1 MRKIKWKSWAI
12 TLSAFC
18 IPILSTI
25 SVYAKDINEVP
36 DGVYEQME
44 TNNFLTGTLRGI
56 GDWLYGLMKWFLDI
70 AETGFNDVAKFDF
83 MAADTE
89 GKTNGLSSLLSGV
102 MTNIQT
108 VLYSILFI
116 CFVIVVVIRLFKL
129 ENNLK
134 TLYNG
139 FLVLMA
145 VAMFSTLFS
154 LMNTAK
160 NDLMSITGDVFSKK
174 DFLTSEKI
182 FLDNTYDFEQSLKKD
197 KLITLS
203 AEDVPKEKLKYL
215 NTDVLLE
222 KDGEGGLNQ
231 FYTIEMDVAE
241 GKSNWNKVEKDLDGG
256 FLGMFEISYYRFKP
270 NWVYINMLCF
280 ITFFIY
286 LLAVFK
292 IGYLLH
298 NWLSFYVFG
307 QFALGKGFMDVSHI
321 GKALKEGVST
331 ALGFVVLY
339 ASMQLFTLIS
349 TGIMNSFENNVLVQ
363 GILILSVGMS
373 IITGS
378 GFINDFLGIDDGSTS
393 ALKNMF
399 MARQL
404 GRIVGS
410 GAKAGGRFIKDRGQ
424 TAYKDAKSAYKEFK
438 QNKPK
443 AEQDEIKDRTDKSIG
458 SADTQ
463 KDKQTY
469 ESAQSE
475 KQNFKDEQPKTYDEA
490 KSQNEHG
497 SNFDKDESQ
506 ENLRF
511 ENSSEDNEKRIY
523 DENHQDESNHSFD
536 STQNLDEK
544 KSLSDSDQHNDMN
557 DYLEEQKRSHEENKG
572 YENHNQHNPS
582 EKNNPKTTDENIELY
597 PYLKKDRKDKKE

>member
-12 TLSAFC
+12 TLSVFC
-18 IPILSTI
+18 IPIFSTM

-56 GDWLYGLMKWFLDI
+56 GNWLYGLMKWFLDI

-241 GKSNWNKVEKDLDGG
+241 GKSNWNKVEKDLNGG

-410 GAKAGGRFIKDRGQ
+410 GAKTGGHFIKDRGK
-424 TAYKDAKSAYKEFK
+424 TAYKDGKSAYKEFK
-438 QNKPK
+438 ENSANRHANEE
-443 AEQDEIKDRTDKSIG
+443 AENRFALPAPPTDKQS
-458 SADTQ
+458 
-463 KDKQTY
+463 Y
-469 ESAQSE
+469 ESAQNEERSV
-475 KQNFKDEQPKTYDEA
+475 KDEQPKTYDES
-490 KSQNEHG
+490 KPEKTDNHD
-497 SNFDKDESQ
+497 FDKVENQ
-506 ENLRF
+506 ENTRF
-511 ENSSEDNEKRIY
+511 ENPSEDNKNRIY

-536 STQNLDEK
+536 SAQNLDEK
-544 KSLSDSDQHNDMN
+544 KSLSDSDQQNDMN
-557 DYLEEQKRSHEENKG
+557 DYLEEQKRNHEEDKG
-572 YENHNQHNPS
+572 YENHNQHNSS
-582 EKNNPKTTDENIELY
+582 EKNHPKATDENIELY

>member
-1 MRKIKWKSWAI
+1 M
-12 TLSAFC
+12 FC

-56 GDWLYGLMKWFLDI
+56 GNWLYGLMKWFLDI

-83 MAADTE
+83 MAVGTE

-160 NDLMSITGDVFSKK
+160 NDLMSITGDVFNKK

-197 KLITLS
+197 KLTTLS

-292 IGYLLH
+292 IGYLLY

-349 TGIMNSFENNVLVQ
+349 TGIMNSFEKNVLVQ

-378 GFINDFLGIDDGSTS
+378 GFINDFLGIDDGSMS

-404 GRIVGS
+404 GRVVGS
-410 GAKAGGRFIKDRGQ
+410 GAKSGGHFIKDRGK
-424 TAYKDAKSAYKEFK
+424 TAYKDAKSTYKEFK
-438 QNKPK
+438 ENSADKRANEETKNRLALPAPSMDKQSYESVQNEERSVKDDKPK
-443 AEQDEIKDRTDKSIG
+443 TFDEL
-458 SADTQ
+458 
-463 KDKQTY
+463 
-469 ESAQSE
+469 
-475 KQNFKDEQPKTYDEA
+475 
-490 KSQNEHG
+490 KSQNTG
-497 SNFDKDESQ
+497 NSQFDKDESQ
-506 ENLRF
+506 EKPRF

-523 DENHQDESNHSFD
+523 DESHQDESNHSFD
-536 STQNLDEK
+536 SIQNLDEK
-544 KSLSDSDQHNDMN
+544 KSLSDNDQQNEMN
-557 DYLEEQKRSHEENKG
+557 DYLEEQKQNHEENKG

-582 EKNNPKTTDENIELY
+582 EKNHPKTTDENIELY

>member
-1 MRKIKWKSWAI
+1 M
-12 TLSAFC
+12 FC

-44 TNNFLTGTLRGI
+44 TNNFLTSTLRGI
-56 GDWLYGLMKWFLDI
+56 GNWLYGLMKWFLDI

-83 MAADTE
+83 MAVDSE
-89 GKTNGLSSLLSGV
+89 GKINGLSSLLSGV

-160 NDLMSITGDVFSKK
+160 NDLMSITGDVFNKK

-197 KLITLS
+197 KLTTLS

-292 IGYLLH
+292 IGYLLY

-349 TGIMNSFENNVLVQ
+349 TGIMNSFEKNVLVQ

-378 GFINDFLGIDDGSTS
+378 GFINDFLGIDDGSMS

-404 GRIVGS
+404 GRVVGS
-410 GAKAGGRFIKDRGQ
+410 GAKSGGHFIKDREK
-424 TAYKDAKSAYKEFK
+424 TAYKDAKSTYKEFK
-438 QNKPK
+438 ENSADKRANEETKNRLALPAPSMDKQSYESVQNEERSVKDDKPK
-443 AEQDEIKDRTDKSIG
+443 TFDESKL
-458 SADTQ
+458 
-463 KDKQTY
+463 
-469 ESAQSE
+469 
-475 KQNFKDEQPKTYDEA
+475 QNTGN
-490 KSQNEHG
+490 SQ
-497 SNFDKDESQ
+497 FDKDESQ
-506 ENLRF
+506 EKPRF

-523 DENHQDESNHSFD
+523 DESHQDELNHSFD
-536 STQNLDEK
+536 SIQNLDEK
-544 KSLSDSDQHNDMN
+544 KSLSDNDQQNEMN
-557 DYLEEQKRSHEENKG
+557 DYLEEQKQNHEENKG

-582 EKNNPKTTDENIELY
+582 EKNHPKTTDENIELY

>member
-1 MRKIKWKSWAI
+1 MRKVKWKSWAI
-12 TLSAFC
+12 LLSGLC
-18 IPILSTI
+18 ISIFSTI
-25 SVYAKDINEVP
+25 SVYAKDINDVP

-56 GDWLYGLMKWFLDI
+56 GNWLYGLMKWFLDI
-70 AETGFNDVAKFDF
+70 AETGFNEVAKFDF
-83 MAADTE
+83 MAVDTE

-116 CFVIVVVIRLFKL
+116 CFVVVLVIRLFKL

-145 VAMFSTLFS
+145 VATFSTLFS

-241 GKSNWNKVEKDLDGG
+241 GTNNWDKVEKDLDGG

-280 ITFFIY
+280 ITFLIY
-286 LLAVFK
+286 LMAVFK
-292 IGYLLH
+292 IGYLLY

-321 GKALKEGVST
+321 GKVLKEGVST

-349 TGIMNSFENNVLVQ
+349 TGIMNSFEKNVLVQ
-363 GILILSVGMS
+363 GVLILSVGMS

-378 GFINDFLGIDDGSTS
+378 GFINDFLGIDDGSMS

-399 MARQL
+399 MAHQL
-404 GRIVGS
+404 GRMVGS
-410 GAKAGGRFIKDRGQ
+410 GAKAGGHFIKDRGT
-424 TAYKDAKSAYKEFK
+424 TAYKDGKSAYKEFK
-438 QNKPK
+438 ENSANRRVNEEEEENRLALPAPPK
-443 AEQDEIKDRTDKSIG
+443 DEHN
-458 SADTQ
+458 
-463 KDKQTY
+463 Y
-469 ESAQSE
+469 ETAKKEESFME
-475 KQNFKDEQPKTYDEA
+475 DEQPKTYDE
-490 KSQNEHG
+490 
-497 SNFDKDESQ
+497 SNPQKPDNNNIQQTEVEEKPQF
-506 ENLRF
+506 ENLL
-511 ENSSEDNEKRIY
+511 EDEKKRIY
-523 DENHQDESNHSFD
+523 DENLLEEPNHSFNND
-536 STQNLDEK
+536 QNNEMDEFLDE
-544 KSLSDSDQHNDMN
+544 
-557 DYLEEQKRSHEENKG
+557 QKNKNLGDGKG
-572 YENHNQHNPS
+572 YENNDEYNPHI
-582 EKNNPKTTDENIELY
+582 ENDEE
-597 PYLKKDRKDKKE
+597 DKEE